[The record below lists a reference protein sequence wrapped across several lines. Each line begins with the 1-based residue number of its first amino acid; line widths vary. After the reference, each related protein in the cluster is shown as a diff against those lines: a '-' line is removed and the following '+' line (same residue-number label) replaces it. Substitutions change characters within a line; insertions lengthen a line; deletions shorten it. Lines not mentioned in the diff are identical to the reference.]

1 MEIYDKLLK
10 PIKETSY
17 LSAMNVERYRVII
30 RFFYQEHEKI
40 HYWMHK
46 EEVYAMMKTL
56 DCFSEYTMEN
66 CQNDLAALVE
76 WGNLIASQDTAKV
89 YTVEDFKNKK
99 YRYQL
104 SEYTVVIERMT
115 MELENLEIEGA
126 SLEPTLLER
135 IRTQILMLEN
145 MKEKSNVEVAG
156 WWRSLNNDFMRL
168 NQDYQDYLKTL
179 NSAKAEQLM
188 KSREFLLFKDKLITY
203 LQTFVKL
210 LQEHGVII
218 EGYLQG
224 VQMQDVEV
232 LFDKIIAYEKDIPRI
247 DHDFNEEKTR
257 DMMMGRWMSLY
268 NWFLGDGEHNEI
280 DRLFEITDEII
291 RKITRYALQI
301 GELHNQGANK
311 KEEYRKIA
319 SIFEQC
325 ESLEQAHRLSA
336 YIFGVDTC
344 MHLKN
349 ITDRDTDSIH
359 SGVYNEAPTFIELE
373 AKTRGVRKKAER
385 IPAKDYTL
393 ERQIQRLEL
402 EEQRH
407 QQQKKIAALI
417 QNGEIVFSTLPLI
430 DAQVRKVLLGW
441 VSRALSNKDRS
452 SRNDQ
457 GEIFY
462 VETEKKGNC
471 ILHCEDGDLQM
482 PCFKIVFK

>member
-168 NQDYQDYLKTL
+168 NQDYQDL
-179 NSAKAEQLM
+179 S
-188 KSREFLLFKDKLITY
+188 LI
-203 LQTFVKL
+203 
-210 LQEHGVII
+210 HI
-218 EGYLQG
+218 
-224 VQMQDVEV
+224 
-232 LFDKIIAYEKDIPRI
+232 
-247 DHDFNEEKTR
+247 
-257 DMMMGRWMSLY
+257 
-268 NWFLGDGEHNEI
+268 
-280 DRLFEITDEII
+280 
-291 RKITRYALQI
+291 
-301 GELHNQGANK
+301 
-311 KEEYRKIA
+311 
-319 SIFEQC
+319 
-325 ESLEQAHRLSA
+325 
-336 YIFGVDTC
+336 
-344 MHLKN
+344 
-349 ITDRDTDSIH
+349 
-359 SGVYNEAPTFIELE
+359 
-373 AKTRGVRKKAER
+373 
-385 IPAKDYTL
+385 
-393 ERQIQRLEL
+393 
-402 EEQRH
+402 
-407 QQQKKIAALI
+407 
-417 QNGEIVFSTLPLI
+417 
-430 DAQVRKVLLGW
+430 
-441 VSRALSNKDRS
+441 
-452 SRNDQ
+452 
-457 GEIFY
+457 
-462 VETEKKGNC
+462 
-471 ILHCEDGDLQM
+471 
-482 PCFKIVFK
+482 